1 MGTISGF
8 PIITT
13 KIDELPIYGAI
24 DTDAKKKDLFEVSK
38 NTGTSGT
45 PVYASTGSK
54 KITNDELIALLGIGG
69 KKDVYVV
76 TVLDS
81 EQSPSNI
88 DVITDVE
95 ITEDNDNDY
104 FRLEI
109 INRIYTDYWFNYFNL
124 VL

>member
-1 MGTISGF
+1 MGTILGF
-8 PIITT
+8 PISTT
-13 KIDELPIYGAI
+13 KIDELPIYGAV
-24 DTDAKKKDLFEVSK
+24 DLDAKKKDLFEVSK

-54 KITNDELIALLGIGG
+54 KITGEELIALLGIGG
-69 KKDVYVV
+69 KKDVYTV

-81 EQSPSNI
+81 SSSSV

-109 INRIYTDYWFNYFNL
+109 INRIYTD
-124 VL
+124 